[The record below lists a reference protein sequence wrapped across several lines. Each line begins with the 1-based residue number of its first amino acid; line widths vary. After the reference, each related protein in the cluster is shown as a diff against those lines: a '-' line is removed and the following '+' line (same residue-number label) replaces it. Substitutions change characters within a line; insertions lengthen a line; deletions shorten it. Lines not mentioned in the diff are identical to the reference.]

1 MDEKKFIETLAMMFG
16 KKAEEVTSETTIREG
31 LGATSQM
38 LFGVCALAEQMTGK
52 PTSFAAVNNCKTVQ
66 ELLDLFK

>member
-16 KKAEEVTSETTIREG
+16 KKPEEVLPETTLREG

-38 LFGVCALAEQMTGK
+38 LFGVCALAEQLTGK
-52 PTSFAAVNNCKTVQ
+52 PASFAAVNNCRTVQ
-66 ELLDLFK
+66 ELLDLLK